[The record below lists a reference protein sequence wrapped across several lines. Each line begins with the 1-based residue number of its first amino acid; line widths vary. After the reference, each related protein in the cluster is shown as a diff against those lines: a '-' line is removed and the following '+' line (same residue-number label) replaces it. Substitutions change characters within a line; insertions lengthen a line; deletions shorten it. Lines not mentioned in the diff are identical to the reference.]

1 LRSQS
6 DSWRKCLKGEMSREK
21 TDMEERGKR
30 YERSVVNS
38 RRKFNVIQYSLTHGK
53 IEDEKVIDYRKK

>member
-1 LRSQS
+1 
-6 DSWRKCLKGEMSREK
+6 LKGEMSREK
-21 TDMEERGKR
+21 TNMEERGKR

-38 RRKFNVIQYSLTHGK
+38 RRKFNIIQYSLTHGK